1 MTTTT
6 YVQGKWSL
14 DDLFPGFDTPEL
26 EAGFQDLERRVG
38 AFEELRS
45 KLSPEMAPG
54 LFVEILRQYEQ
65 ASRRISRLY
74 AFGYLRFAEDTQGG
88 QAQTFLARAQQL
100 AAEFDNRTMF
110 FKLWWKGLRDE
121 PAEKLMAVAG
131 DDRYW
136 LEALRLEKPHT
147 LSESEEKIINLKNV
161 NGAAALVNLY
171 DSITN
176 RYSFKMEEDGRV
188 KELTREEL
196 TDYVRNPN
204 PDLRAAAYQE
214 LYRVYRQDVSIL
226 SQIYQ
231 YRARDWRSEN
241 VGLRRYSSPMATRN
255 LSNNIPD
262 SVVDTLLE
270 VCRGNAKL
278 FQRYF
283 RLKARWLGMDR
294 LRRYDIYAPTSKSER
309 TYSFAD
315 GVELVLGSFAQFD
328 EEVTRLARRVLDERH
343 LDSEVRKGK
352 MSGAFCFGVEPSLT
366 PWVLSSYKGRPDDVM
381 TLAHEL
387 GHAIHG
393 LLASHHSMLVAEP
406 SLPLAETASTFSE
419 MMVMDR
425 LMEIEKDPLVQRDLL
440 FREIDDSYATIMRQA
455 YFAIFERTGHEV
467 IHDGGG
473 LEELTA
479 AYRKNLEEQFGNSVE
494 LSEDFNIE
502 WAAIPHFYQ
511 QPFYVYA
518 YTFGQLLVLSL
529 YQQYRKEGAS
539 FKPRYLGIL
548 RAGGSDAPTRILD
561 AAGID
566 VRQGAFWQGGF
577 NVLQAALERLEAI
590 EVPAKA

>member
-1 MTTTT
+1 
-6 YVQGKWSL
+6 
-14 DDLFPGFDTPEL
+14 
-26 EAGFQDLERRVG
+26 
-38 AFEELRS
+38 
-45 KLSPEMAPG
+45 MAPG

-110 FKLWWKGLRDE
+110 FKLWWKGLQDE
-121 PAEKLMAVAG
+121 PAERLMAVAG

>member
-1 MTTTT
+1 
-6 YVQGKWSL
+6 V
-14 DDLFPGFDTPEL
+14 
-26 EAGFQDLERRVG
+26 
-38 AFEELRS
+38 
-45 KLSPEMAPG
+45 
-54 LFVEILRQYEQ
+54 
-65 ASRRISRLY
+65 
-74 AFGYLRFAEDTQGG
+74 
-88 QAQTFLARAQQL
+88 QQL

-110 FKLWWKGLRDE
+110 LKLWWKGLQDE
-121 PAEKLMAVAG
+121 PAERLMAVAG

-176 RYSFKMEEDGRV
+176 RYGFKMEEDGRV

-352 MSGAFCFGVEPSLT
+352 MSGAFCFSAEPSLT

-455 YFAIFERTGHEV
+455 YFAIFERTGHEI
-467 IHDGGG
+467 IHEGGG

-566 VRQGAFWQGGF
+566 VRQGTFWQGGF

>member
-1 MTTTT
+1 MTTTI

-26 EAGFQDLERRVG
+26 EQGFRDLEKRVSD
-38 AFEELRS
+38 FEQVRS
-45 KLSPEMAPG
+45 KLSAEMAPTQ
-54 LFVEILRQYEQ
+54 FMEILGQYEQ
-65 ASRRISRLY
+65 AVRRLSRLY
-74 AFGYLRFAEDTQGG
+74 AFGYLGFTEDTQDP
-88 QAQTFLARAQQL
+88 QAQTFFARVQQL

-110 FKLWWKGLRDE
+110 LKLWWKGLDDGA
-121 PAEKLMAVAG
+121 AEKLMAVAG

-136 LEALRLEKPHT
+136 LEALRLERPHT
-147 LSESEEKIINLKNV
+147 LSEAEEKVINVKNV

-176 RYSFKMEEDGRV
+176 RYTYRIEDDGRV
-188 KELTREEL
+188 RELTREEL
-196 TDYVRNPN
+196 MDYVRK
-204 PDLRAAAYQE
+204 PDPALRAAAYQE
-214 LYRVYRQDVSIL
+214 LYRVFRQDAPIL
-226 SQIYQ
+226 AQVYQ
-231 YRARDWRSEN
+231 YRVRDWRSEN
-241 VGLRRYSSPMATRN
+241 VGLRRYASPIATRN

-262 SVVDTLLE
+262 PVVDTLLG
-270 VCRGNAKL
+270 VCRENARL

-283 RLKARWLGMDR
+283 RLKARWLGVDR

-309 TYSFAD
+309 TYSYAD
-315 GVELVLGSFAQFD
+315 GVELVLKSFSQFD
-328 EEVTRLARRVLDERH
+328 EEVGNLARRVLDERH

-352 MSGAFCFGVEPSLT
+352 MSGAFCLSSEPALT
-366 PWVLSSYKGRPDDVM
+366 PWILSSYKGRPDDVM

-393 LLASHHSMLVAEP
+393 LLAAHHSILVSDP

-419 MMVMDR
+419 MLVMDR

-440 FREIDDSYATIMRQA
+440 FREIDDAYATIMRQA
-455 YFAIFERTGHEV
+455 YFALFERAGHETV
-467 IHDGGG
+467 HHGGG

-479 AYRKNLEEQFGNSVE
+479 AYRQNLEEQFGDSVD
-494 LSEDFNIE
+494 LTEDFHIE
-502 WAAIPHFYQ
+502 WTAIPHFFQ

-518 YTFGQLLVLSL
+518 YAFGQLLVLAL
-529 YQQYRKEGAS
+529 YQQYRKEGVS

-548 RAGGSDAPTRILD
+548 RAGGSDAPMRVLD

-566 VRQGAFWQGGF
+566 VRQGSFWQGGF
-577 NVLQAALERLEAI
+577 NVLQAGLERLEAI
-590 EVPAKA
+590 EIPAKA